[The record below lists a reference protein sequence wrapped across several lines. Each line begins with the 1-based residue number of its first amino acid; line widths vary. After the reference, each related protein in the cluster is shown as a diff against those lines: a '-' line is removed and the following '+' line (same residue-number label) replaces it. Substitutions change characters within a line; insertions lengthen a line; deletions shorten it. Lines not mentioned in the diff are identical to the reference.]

1 MKTLI
6 TGTLTIAAGLL
17 AVTPAYAQV
26 SAIIPIPEPST
37 GVLLAVGILG
47 LAVAVRRNRRK

>member
-1 MKTLI
+1 MSNLI
-6 TGTLTIAAGLL
+6 KLSFAIAGGLL

-26 SAIIPIPEPST
+26 MDVVEVPEPST